1 MLRISTAALLL
12 FGTGFLQVMFSIASI
27 NAQPGQNVTMWC
39 AHDIHVSGNLYWF
52 KQKNGD
58 VPITVVYMLYTE
70 SLQKTEPKY
79 FNTFT
84 KDQIV
89 MNLFSKGTT
98 LTIKHASISDS
109 GFYFCGATGYHMK
122 FGNGTRLEVKETKGN
137 GTSKKDDEKSPVT
150 EECPRD
156 IFFMLTFIFGGFIF
170 FTCITPLLLAII
182 RQHKRQK
189 HKKAAECQTQQ
200 HDDKETDSV
209 EYAAVYFSNRRSKTA
224 GRHTEDSTV
233 LYTDST

>member
-122 FGNGTRLEVKETKGN
+122 FGNGTRLEVKAHVEKHHSLVTIINATMVSDSYWPTVFISETKGN
-137 GTSKKDDEKSPVT
+137 GTSKKGNIKGRS
-150 EECPRD
+150 
-156 IFFMLTFIFGGFIF
+156 IKK
-170 FTCITPLLLAII
+170 PLNV
-182 RQHKRQK
+182 K
-189 HKKAAECQTQQ
+189 H
-200 HDDKETDSV
+200 
-209 EYAAVYFSNRRSKTA
+209 N
-224 GRHTEDSTV
+224 STMTRK
-233 LYTDST
+233 LIQ

>member
-137 GTSKKDDEKSPVT
+137 GTSKKGNIKGRS
-150 EECPRD
+150 
-156 IFFMLTFIFGGFIF
+156 IKK
-170 FTCITPLLLAII
+170 PLNV
-182 RQHKRQK
+182 K
-189 HKKAAECQTQQ
+189 H
-200 HDDKETDSV
+200 
-209 EYAAVYFSNRRSKTA
+209 N
-224 GRHTEDSTV
+224 STMTRK
-233 LYTDST
+233 LIQ